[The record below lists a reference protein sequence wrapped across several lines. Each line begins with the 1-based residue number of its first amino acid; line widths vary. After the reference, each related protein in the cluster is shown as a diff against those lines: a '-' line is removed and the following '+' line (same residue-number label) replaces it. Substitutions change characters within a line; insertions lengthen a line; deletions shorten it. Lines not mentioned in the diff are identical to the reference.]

1 MIHPPNKRGIAMKFT
16 VPARAA
22 AVLLLRRVAVALC
35 LCATVV
41 MGARAQEKPS
51 DKTNA
56 AATTATAANAPAKV
70 PAAAGQAS
78 VITAAM
84 TPTELA
90 RAAFAAQGGEKFR
103 NLKNMML
110 LGSVDLYAP
119 NSTQSLTGKFG
130 MIVAGEKLRQ
140 DVQSPLFSF
149 QLIFDGEQ
157 SYSSMRGMTLPP
169 LTKYG
174 IPVLAKFDQP
184 GYAVTALP
192 DKKKER
198 AFRITDAEGNST
210 DYYVQITTGRVV
222 RFEIPY
228 NRMTYSFE
236 YKGFRELDGVLI
248 PTSFVQKLAAPQG
261 DFVADFKVKEAKL
274 NQDLPADAFKIPAQ

>member
-1 MIHPPNKRGIAMKFT
+1 MKFT
-16 VPARAA
+16 PPVAAFARRIAF
-22 AVLLLRRVAVALC
+22 ALC
-35 LCATVV
+35 LTVAV
-41 MGARAQEKPS
+41 PSVAGAQEKPA
-51 DKTNA
+51 DKTTAPTPNGASNA
-56 AATTATAANAPAKV
+56 VKTSA
-70 PAAAGQAS
+70 
-78 VITAAM
+78 ITPAM
-84 TPTELA
+84 TPVELA

-110 LGSVDLYAP
+110 IGAVDLYAP

-140 DVQSPLFSF
+140 DVQTAVVSF
-149 QLIFDGEQ
+149 QLIFDGVQ
-157 SYSSMRGMTLPP
+157 SYSSMRGMNLPP

-184 GYAVTALP
+184 GYTVTALP

-210 DYYVQITTGRVV
+210 DYYVEAATGRVR
-222 RFEIPY
+222 RFEVDY

-236 YKGFRELDGVLI
+236 YKGFRELDGVLV
-248 PTSFVQKLAAPQG
+248 PTSFAQKLAAPQG
-261 DFVADFKVKEAKL
+261 DFIAEFKVKEVKL
-274 NQDLPADAFKIPAQ
+274 NQELPADAFKIPQQ

>member
-1 MIHPPNKRGIAMKFT
+1 MKLT
-16 VPARAA
+16 VPALAA
-22 AVLLLRRVAVALC
+22 ALLRRVVALC
-35 LCATVV
+35 FCAAAV
-41 MGARAQEKPS
+41 MSARAQEKPS

-56 AATTATAANAPAKV
+56 AAKTATAANAPAKV
-70 PAAAGQAS
+70 PAAGNAS
-78 VITAAM
+78 VITPAM
-84 TPTELA
+84 TPMELA

-110 LGSVDLYAP
+110 IGSVDLYAP

-130 MIVAGEKLRQ
+130 MLVAGEKLRQ
-140 DVQSPLFSF
+140 DVQSPIFSF

-169 LTKYG
+169 LTKFG
-174 IPVLAKFDQP
+174 IPVLARFDQP
-184 GYAVTALP
+184 GYVVTALP

>member
-1 MIHPPNKRGIAMKFT
+1 MKFT
-16 VPARAA
+16 PPVAAFARRIAFA
-22 AVLLLRRVAVALC
+22 LYLSVAVASV
-35 LCATVV
+35 A
-41 MGARAQEKPS
+41 GAQEKPA
-51 DKTNA
+51 DKTTPATPAGASNA
-56 AATTATAANAPAKV
+56 VKTSAVTP
-70 PAAAGQAS
+70 
-78 VITAAM
+78 AM
-84 TPTELA
+84 TPVELA

-103 NLKNMML
+103 NLRNMML
-110 LGSVDLYAP
+110 IGAVDLYAP

-140 DVQSPLFSF
+140 DVQTAMFSF

-157 SYSSMRGMTLPP
+157 SYSSMRGMNMPP

-184 GYAVTALP
+184 GYTVTALP

-210 DYYVQITTGRVV
+210 DYYVEVATGRVR
-222 RFEIPY
+222 RFEIDY

-236 YKGFRELDGVLI
+236 YKGFRELDGVLV
-248 PTSFVQKLAAPQG
+248 PTSFAQKLAAPQG
-261 DFVADFKVKEAKL
+261 DFIAEFKVKEVKL
-274 NQDLPADAFKIPAQ
+274 NQELPADAFKIPQQ